1 MLEKQFGRQFEKL
14 ITVITCELW
23 YPKTLWEMLIL
34 KTDRFQAFSDGIF
47 AILITILVL
56 EFHIPDYQPGH
67 LLAALLAQWP
77 LILSYV
83 FSYFYVGTLWLFHH
97 DYFNMLQ
104 RIDRNINMLNLLML
118 FSITLLDYPM
128 SLVADALT
136 TGNRQDMQTAF
147 IVYDLVALF
156 ISATFYFMY
165 AYLHHHQDLKK
176 PGISMAF
183 YTAIKFDPV
192 RSVTIYGLAI
202 VATFWSVWLGAILLA
217 GGIIFHFLAY
227 LRMSRQLEQA
237 KGGTA

>member
-1 MLEKQFGRQFEKL
+1 M
-14 ITVITCELW
+14 
-23 YPKTLWEMLIL
+23 

-56 EFHIPDYQPGH
+56 EFHIPDYQPGR
-67 LLAALLAQWP
+67 LLPALLAQWP
-77 LILSYV
+77 LFLSYA

-97 DYFNMLQ
+97 DYFSMLE
-104 RIDRNINMLNLLML
+104 RIDRNVNILNLLML

-136 TGNRQDMQTAF
+136 SGNRADMQTAF

-165 AYLHHHQDLKK
+165 AYLHHHQELK
-176 PGISMAF
+176 SHAMSNDF
-183 YTAIKFDPV
+183 YAAIKFDPV

-202 VATFWSVWLGAILLA
+202 LTTLWSVWLGAVLLA
-217 GGIIFHFLAY
+217 AGIIFHFFAY
-227 LRMSRQLEQA
+227 LRMSKQMARS
-237 KGGTA
+237 KGAVTHD

>member
-1 MLEKQFGRQFEKL
+1 M
-14 ITVITCELW
+14 
-23 YPKTLWEMLIL
+23 

-56 EFHIPDYQPGH
+56 EFHVPDFKSGH

-77 LILSYV
+77 LFLSYA

-97 DYFNMLQ
+97 DYFSMLQ
-104 RIDRNINMLNLLML
+104 RIDRNVNILNLLML

-128 SLVADALT
+128 SLVAEALT
-136 TGNRQDMQTAF
+136 SGNRADMQAAF

-165 AYLHHHQDLKK
+165 LYLHHHQELK
-176 PGISMAF
+176 STRVSNDF
-183 YTAIKFDPV
+183 YAAIKFDPV
-192 RSVTIYGLAI
+192 RSVSIYGLAI
-202 VATFWSVWLGAILLA
+202 VSTFWSVWLGALLLA

-227 LRMSRQLEQA
+227 LRMSNQLA
-237 KGGTA
+237 LSKGKSA